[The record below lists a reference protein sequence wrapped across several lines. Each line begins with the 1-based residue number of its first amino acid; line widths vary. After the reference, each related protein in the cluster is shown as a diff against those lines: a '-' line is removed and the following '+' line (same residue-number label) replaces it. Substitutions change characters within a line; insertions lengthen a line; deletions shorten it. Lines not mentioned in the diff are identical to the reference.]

1 VSTQVP
7 KSHKRALE
15 PYVAE
20 DETALRTSSGGD
32 RTYLLTDKRLIKFW
46 QGQEQESGRAR
57 REVKTIRLDEV
68 SKTTVNVRGR
78 EPIDYEKLGLA
89 GGAASIA
96 LALIYGWYRAG
107 SGDGTL
113 TLLLLLGAVGL
124 LAVAIGVAANAYD
137 RDPPYV
143 RLRLALAG
151 GREETFSFMKGEVDF
166 CESVSEAVGR
176 Q

>member
-1 VSTQVP
+1 VSTQIP
-7 KSHKRALE
+7 KSHKNALQ

-20 DETALRTSSGGD
+20 NETALRTASSPD
-32 RTYLLTDKRLIKFW
+32 RTYLLTDKRLIKLW
-46 QGQEQESGRAR
+46 QGQEQDSGRAR

-89 GGAASIA
+89 GAGASIA
-96 LALIYGWYRAG
+96 LALIYGWSQAG
-107 SGDGTL
+107 SGDETL
-113 TLLLLLGAVGL
+113 SLLLLLGAVGL
-124 LAVAIGVAANAYD
+124 LAVAVGLAANAYD

-151 GREETFSFMKGEVDF
+151 SPEETFSFMKGEVEF
-166 CESVSEAVGR
+166 CEAVSEAVGR